1 MSVVVVGHTGPAVA
15 VNKKTSSTVAEAAP
29 RRKVTAGD
37 RPFLELAMT
46 KQIDQGRGM
55 EGKRGML
62 LFATCKY
69 SPMYL
74 FVGNALSYGILASLS
89 LLELKEK
96 WCTSWS
102 TFYWNCT
109 LLWNTGKSFDFS

>member
-46 KQIDQGRGM
+46 KQIDQRRGM
-55 EGKRGML
+55 EGKRGMCYYLQLASTL
-62 LFATCKY
+62 LCTFLLEMR
-69 SPMYL
+69 SPME
-74 FVGNALSYGILASLS
+74 FWQA
-89 LLELKEK
+89 
-96 WCTSWS
+96 
-102 TFYWNCT
+102 
-109 LLWNTGKSFDFS
+109 